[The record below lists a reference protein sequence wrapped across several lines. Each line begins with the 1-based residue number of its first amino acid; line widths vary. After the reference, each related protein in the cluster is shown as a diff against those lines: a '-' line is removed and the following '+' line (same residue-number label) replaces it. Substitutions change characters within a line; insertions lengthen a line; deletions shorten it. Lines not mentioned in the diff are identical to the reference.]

1 MLKNSF
7 VVFFML
13 RVAQTSSPTF
23 SHTVSTDLGTSRRQL
38 VPIQSS
44 SPQTSSKSPSSRR
57 AVSALDIHHPK
68 DRDEYSLESSR
79 SPSTIGKVQQRP
91 IRIVPPPAITPRTNK
106 SAALRAAK
114 MEAQARS
121 HIAVGAVANKAP
133 RAPRPS
139 TSSLKPIVA

>member
-38 VPIQSS
+38 VPIQYS

-106 SAALRAAK
+106 SATLRAAK